1 MDHTNTIRKLPTL
14 AIAGIVLLTAI
25 LFRTSLKTVLSLS
38 FQDDRYLQVA
48 LAPLMCLFLMYWE
61 RAGIFPQSRP
71 WPRAGIPLLS
81 VAMLFSLTL
90 LNWRWTSNDGARL
103 AAILFAVVLVWM
115 SAFVLCYGP
124 QSFRRALFPLSC
136 LFLMMPL
143 SPGLMDWMTAELQ
156 QGSAETSFY
165 ILRFLGIPVFREGM
179 TFMLPGLTIQV
190 APECSGIHSWL
201 AFVLVAILATRVFL
215 RSGWSILALT
225 ASTIPIAIFKNAVR
239 IVVISALTVYVDRSI
254 INSPLHHNGGPL
266 FALVDLVI
274 FIPMLVFSKR
284 LESRRRSSAGFGHGD
299 RSTDGIGTAAA
310 TTSGGNQH
318 AA

>member
-61 RAGIFPQSRP
+61 RAGIFPQSLP
-71 WPRAGIPLLS
+71 WPRAGIPLFS

-274 FIPMLVFSKR
+274 FIPMLIAFQR
-284 LESRRRSSAGFGHGD
+284 FEIRSRQASDGSPGPHVVTSA
-299 RSTDGIGTAAA
+299 
-310 TTSGGNQH
+310 TS
-318 AA
+318 ALT